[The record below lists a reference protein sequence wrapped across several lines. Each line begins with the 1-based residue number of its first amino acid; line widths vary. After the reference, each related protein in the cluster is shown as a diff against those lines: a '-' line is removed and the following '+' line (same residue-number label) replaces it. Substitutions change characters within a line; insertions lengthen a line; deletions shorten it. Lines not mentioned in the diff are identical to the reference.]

1 MLYSLHYCSTLEL
14 HTHNIKSFRNGIT
27 ENKGIWYS
35 KGWDCII
42 LPCLT
47 SPLRHTIIMSTE
59 FSIFFKVPTS
69 YTTCHTAYLKHWSL
83 TSLGSIMLDFA
94 SNPAI
99 WQTSQRTPV
108 GKQCMLLR
116 RLSTNRF
123 VIVTRHLLVHL
134 RYSCSRTLYS
144 GDPSGPNFF
153 RRSSGG
159 NLKIILQTS

>member
-1 MLYSLHYCSTLEL
+1 MLGLHHPPLYHQSTTLYNNVNRIFHLCSRYILYIPCQTAE
-14 HTHNIKSFRNGIT
+14 IKC
-27 ENKGIWYS
+27 W
-35 KGWDCII
+35 
-42 LPCLT
+42 
-47 SPLRHTIIMSTE
+47 
-59 FSIFFKVPTS
+59 
-69 YTTCHTAYLKHWSL
+69 WSL
-83 TSLGSIMLDFA
+83 TSLGSILPDLD

-99 WQTSQRTPV
+99 CRTSQRTPV

-134 RYSCSRTLYS
+134 RYSCSRPLYS

-159 NLKIILQTS
+159 NLKTILQTS